1 MVDRKSTRLDEMCRQ
16 MSAPNVVRW
25 RKIVENSVTPAS
37 ELVRKRSMVVETAST
52 IKDFI
57 DDIESIRFQLAQNW
71 CLCKWCQMF
80 DPKNDLF
87 NHWKSELV
95 ACIMFLRDVK
105 LKSGSKM
112 KTIMRTMV
120 EKRDFDDVDIIYD
133 AISYKFA
140 KDGISDEDS
149 MVAVSREF
157 VSGLPELVELMSET
171 SRDKENVVKYMDRT
185 FTL

>member
-1 MVDRKSTRLDEMCRQ
+1 
-16 MSAPNVVRW
+16 
-25 RKIVENSVTPAS
+25 
-37 ELVRKRSMVVETAST
+37 
-52 IKDFI
+52 
-57 DDIESIRFQLAQNW
+57 
-71 CLCKWCQMF
+71 MF

-120 EKRDFDDVDIIYD
+120 DKRDFDDADIIYD

-140 KDGISDEDS
+140 KEGISDEDS
-149 MVAVSREF
+149 MMVVSREF
-157 VSGLPELVELMSET
+157 VSGLPELVGLMSET
-171 SRDKENVVKYMDRT
+171 TRDKENIVKYMDRT
-185 FTL
+185 FIV